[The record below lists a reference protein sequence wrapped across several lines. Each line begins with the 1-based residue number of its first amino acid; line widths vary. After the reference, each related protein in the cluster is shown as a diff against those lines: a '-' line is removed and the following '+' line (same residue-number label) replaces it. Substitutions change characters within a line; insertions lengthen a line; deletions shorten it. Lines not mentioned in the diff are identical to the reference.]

1 MTVHNPLERSVRR
14 RQIFTSSTSLNALKF
29 ADVRDSRCKSYSQ
42 VFTCSTSSD
51 HNHGVVFFIYPDLQ
65 NAFMLVDA
73 EGEWLLSADDADSKF
88 EFISALETA
97 MSTAVEE

>member
-1 MTVHNPLERSVRR
+1 
-14 RQIFTSSTSLNALKF
+14 
-29 ADVRDSRCKSYSQ
+29 
-42 VFTCSTSSD
+42 
-51 HNHGVVFFIYPDLQ
+51 
-65 NAFMLVDA
+65 MLVDA